1 MQDEKREE
9 KKNTFL
15 MIHFAVVFL
24 RLIFTCPAETIAVAA
39 PNQTDSCCAEQRS
52 RKAPLR
58 KDRSLRVCLCA
69 M

>member
-1 MQDEKREE
+1 
-9 KKNTFL
+9 